1 MTRNATTQLILNG
14 SPNQLLVISASD
26 LMDVLS
32 NIGTSIAKEFLPKKE
47 ERYLSPN
54 DAAKKLSVDP
64 STLYRWNKSGYL
76 KAIKIGNKKRY
87 RLSDIEKLMGEN

>member
-1 MTRNATTQLILNG
+1 MILNG

-26 LMDVLS
+26 LMDVIS

-64 STLYRWNKSGYL
+64 STLYRWDKSGYL

-87 RLSDIEKLMGEN
+87 RLSDIEQLMGEK

>member
-1 MTRNATTQLILNG
+1 MTRNATTQMILNG

-26 LMDVLS
+26 LMDVIS

-54 DAAKKLSVDP
+54 DTAKKLSVDP
-64 STLYRWNKSGYL
+64 STLYRWDKSGYL

-87 RLSDIEKLMGEN
+87 RLSDIEQLMGEK

>member
-1 MTRNATTQLILNG
+1 MTRNTTTQMILNG

-64 STLYRWNKSGYL
+64 STLYRWDKSGYL

-87 RLSDIEKLMGEN
+87 RLSDIEQLMGEK